1 MLETKQ
7 LWGAFDFHG
16 ISFRWLPS
24 TVWFTNILQNILF
37 CVQQNKET
45 HIDMEKYEGE
55 KIMNDLKFLGNL

>member
-24 TVWFTNILQNILF
+24 TVWFTNILQSILF

-45 HIDMEKYEGE
+45 HIDMEKHEGE
-55 KIMNDLKFLGNL
+55 